1 MTINEDGHVP
11 GGGLDPDAEFP
22 DARERQEPWEGGE
35 PAPPAQDADTD
46 ADGDRDEPPM
56 EEDGEP
62 GADLPP
68 KMGLLEW
75 VEEVFTPMIQRRV
88 DLGRG
93 QTWCARWWEHPEVAV
108 RLNALR
114 LAWYEL
120 SAPAEPGGDPGAAYS
135 SWFVNHVDPTLM
147 TLLNGDTGPMS
158 GCRPDR
164 HSDTPVPSLR
174 TERPPGR
181 SEQQ

>member
-1 MTINEDGHVP
+1 MSTT
-11 GGGLDPDAEFP
+11 DAEPAAGGDFLQDWDDP
-22 DARERQEPWEGGE
+22 QYYEEDPRDDAEPGN
-35 PAPPAQDADTD
+35 PPPPEA
-46 ADGDRDEPPM
+46 EPPRS
-56 EEDGEP
+56 
-62 GADLPP
+62 

-75 VEEVFTPMIQRRV
+75 VEEVFAPMIQRRV

-93 QTWCARWWEHPEVAV
+93 QAWCARWWAHPEVAV
-108 RLNALR
+108 RLDALR

-120 SAPAEPGGDPGAAYS
+120 SAPAEPGGDPGASYS
-135 SWFVNHVDPTLM
+135 SWFVNHVDPTLH

-164 HSDTPVPSLR
+164 HSDSPVPPLA

-181 SEQQ
+181 NDER

>member
-1 MTINEDGHVP
+1 MSVNEGEPVP
-11 GGGLDPDAEFP
+11 AGGLAPGAEQPDVR
-22 DARERQEPWEGGE
+22 DWDEPWDDGPLEADPMSAEADGDGAPEGGE
-35 PAPPAQDADTD
+35 PDA
-46 ADGDRDEPPM
+46 EP
-56 EEDGEP
+56 
-62 GADLPP
+62 PP

-75 VEEVFTPMIQRRV
+75 VEEIFAPMIQRRV
-88 DLGRG
+88 ELGRG
-93 QTWCARWWEHPEVAV
+93 LTWCARWWAHPEVAV

-114 LAWYEL
+114 CAWYEL
-120 SAPAEPGGDPGAAYS
+120 SAPAEPGGEPGAAYS

-164 HSDTPVPSLR
+164 HSETPVPALK

-181 SEQQ
+181 SEQP

>member
-1 MTINEDGHVP
+1 MAINEDGQAP
-11 GGGLDPDAEFP
+11 GEGLDPDAPPP
-22 DARERQEPWEGGE
+22 DTRGQQEPREEGE
-35 PAPPAQDADTD
+35 PAPPPQD
-46 ADGDRDEPPM
+46 ADGDGDGDGPPP
-56 EEDGEP
+56 EDDGEP
-62 GADLPP
+62 GPPP

-135 SWFVNHVDPTLM
+135 SWFVNHVDPTLV

-174 TERPPGR
+174 TVRPPGR
-181 SEQQ
+181 SEHQ

>member
-1 MTINEDGHVP
+1 MSST
-11 GGGLDPDAEFP
+11 DA
-22 DARERQEPWEGGE
+22 E
-35 PAPPAQDADTD
+35 PAPGGEFFSDWDDRQYFEDGPRD
-46 ADGDRDEPPM
+46 DGDAVEFDEPDAGPD
-56 EEDGEP
+56 ESGGP
-62 GADLPP
+62 APPP

-75 VEEVFTPMIQRRV
+75 VEEVFAPMIQRRV

-93 QTWCARWWEHPEVAV
+93 QTWCARWWAHPEVAV
-108 RLNALR
+108 RLDALR

-120 SAPAEPGGDPGAAYS
+120 SAPAEPGGDPGASYS
-135 SWFVNHVDPTLM
+135 SWFVNHVDPTLH

-164 HSDTPVPSLR
+164 HSDSPVPPLR

-181 SEQQ
+181 SDEQ

>member
-1 MTINEDGHVP
+1 MTINGT
-11 GGGLDPDAEFP
+11 
-22 DARERQEPWEGGE
+22 E
-35 PAPPAQDADTD
+35 PAPGGEFPAEWDAHQDWD
-46 ADGDRDEPPM
+46 ASMDEAPSGDEP
-56 EEDGEP
+56 DV
-62 GADLPP
+62 PP
-68 KMGLLEW
+68 KLGLLEW
-75 VEEVFTPMIQRRV
+75 AEEIFCPMIQRRV

-93 QTWCARWWEHPEVAV
+93 QTWCARWWLHPEVAV
-108 RLNALR
+108 RLDALR

-120 SAPAEPGGDPGAAYS
+120 SAPAEPGGDPGASYS
-135 SWFVNHVDPTLM
+135 SWFVNHVDPTLG

-164 HSDTPVPSLR
+164 HSENPVPTLR

>member
-1 MTINEDGHVP
+1 MSTTDAEPAPGGDFLQDWDDPRYNED
-11 GGGLDPDAEFP
+11 DPRD
-22 DARERQEPWEGGE
+22 DGE
-35 PAPPAQDADTD
+35 PA
-46 ADGDRDEPPM
+46 EPPPPKT
-56 EEDGEP
+56 EP
-62 GADLPP
+62 PPP

-75 VEEVFTPMIQRRV
+75 VEEVFAPMIQRRV

-93 QTWCARWWEHPEVAV
+93 QTWCARWWAHPEVAV
-108 RLNALR
+108 RLDALR

-120 SAPAEPGGDPGAAYS
+120 SAPAEPGGDPGASYS
-135 SWFVNHVDPTLM
+135 SWFINHVDPTLH

-164 HSDTPVPSLR
+164 HSDSPVPPLR

-181 SEQQ
+181 SDEQ